1 MKFQQDI
8 QYFPVSVRLA
18 FVPMAMLSIYII
30 QWQTCIFT
38 VTRNEAY
45 QGWWMACLY
54 SITAITALCLV
65 AWDQIQIPL
74 KFMYSCFFKRIGNHG
89 NDQQSRLE
97 SFYQD
102 QAKIYDN
109 SRGALLRG
117 RKTMLK
123 LSAAQLREQIATGI
137 MGKKP
142 IWVDLGGGTGWNIET
157 MNESFPI
164 EQFEQVI
171 LVDLTPSLCQVAR
184 ERFESK
190 GWKNVTV
197 LCQDASSFQ
206 LPGLEGSLEGRVGL
220 VTVSYALSMMDH
232 YYPVVDRIQSLLS
245 PEGIVGVV
253 DFYVSSRS
261 NAPAEKWS
269 PQQNRQCNWFTRH
282 FWQAWFELDHINL
295 QPGRRDYLEYKFGTI
310 KSLNRR
316 NHFII
321 PYLIQMPYY
330 IWLGCSS
337 ARQSELSNLVEIPDD
352 TDSVMSG
359 HSNRSSFSHANS
371 ANSLMASRQTRSVSS
386 FSFQNKQWRL
396 DYNPSLPCHT
406 QFRSYIY
413 AFTWEDP
420 RVDLQHLN
428 ISKDDVMFVITSAG
442 DNALEYALQAQ
453 PKKIHCID
461 MNPCQNH
468 LLELKLAGITALEY
482 NDFWRMFGEG
492 NHPHFS
498 TLLHDIISPHLSSYA
513 FQYWNKHSDRFS
525 HKFYKTGYSGLALS
539 ILEWWIR
546 MQGLGKDIDA
556 MTSASTIQEQKDIWT
571 NKIRPAIFSPMIQK
585 ILHNPMFMWN
595 ALGVP
600 INQMNMFL
608 KECTTQ
614 QYIENTLDPITSH
627 SLFSDDQYFYYLCL
641 KQRYTKKSCPSYLT
655 KDGFETLKTSG
666 ALNSFRLHTE
676 SILDAL
682 KSMADGYLTRLV
694 VMDHMDWFDPDFCE
708 ELDSEIR
715 EMKRALQ
722 RGGQVYWR
730 SAGTKPWYNALFEKH
745 GFVNIEALGIR
756 RPGQAIDRVN
766 MYASF
771 YRATKP

>member
-1 MKFQQDI
+1 MIFQQYM
-8 QYFPVSVRLA
+8 QRLPVTVRLA
-18 FVPMAMLSIYII
+18 FVPMTLLFIHLI
-30 QWQTCIFT
+30 QLQTHIFK
-38 VTRNEAY
+38 VFRNEMY
-45 QGWWMACLY
+45 QGWLMSCLY
-54 SITAITALCLV
+54 SATAITALCLV
-65 AWDQIQIPL
+65 AWDRIRIPL
-74 KFMYSCFFKRIGNHG
+74 KFMYSCFFKPIGNHG

-123 LSAAQLREQIATGI
+123 LCAAQIKEQIANGI
-137 MGKKP
+137 MNKKP

-190 GWKNVTV
+190 GWKNITV

-206 LPGLEGSLEGRVGL
+206 VPGCEGSIEGRVGL
-220 VTVSYALSMMDH
+220 ITVSYALSMMDH
-232 YYPVVDRIQSLLS
+232 YYPVIDRVQSLLA
-245 PEGIVGVV
+245 PEGVVGVV

-261 NAPAEKWS
+261 NAPAEQWS

-282 FWQAWFELDHINL
+282 FWHAWFELDHINL
-295 QPGRRDYLEYKFGTI
+295 HPGRRDYMEYKFGTI

-316 NHFII
+316 NHFVI
-321 PYLIQMPYY
+321 PFLIQIPYY
-330 IWLGCSS
+330 IWLGCST

-352 TDSVMSG
+352 TDSVKSG
-359 HSNRSSFSHANS
+359 QSNRYSLSASRSAVSFSYK
-371 ANSLMASRQTRSVSS
+371 
-386 FSFQNKQWRL
+386 NKQWRL

-420 RVDLQHLN
+420 RVDLEYLN

-442 DNALEYALQAQ
+442 DNALDYALRAQ
-453 PKKIHCID
+453 PKRIHCVD

-468 LLELKLAGITALEY
+468 LLELKLAGITSLEY
-482 NDFWRMFGEG
+482 NDFWRMFGNG

-498 TLLHDIISPHLSSYA
+498 ALLHDTISPHLSSYA
-513 FQYWNKHSDRFS
+513 FQYWSKHSDRFS
-525 HKFYKTGYSGLALS
+525 YKFYKTGYSGLALS
-539 ILEWWIR
+539 ILEWWVR
-546 MQGLGKDIDA
+546 MQGLGKDIDV
-556 MTSASTIQEQKDIWT
+556 MTSASTIQEQNDIWL

-614 QYIENTLDPITSH
+614 QYIENTLDPITTH

-641 KQRYTKKSCPSYLT
+641 KQQYAKKSCPLYLT

-666 ALNSFRLHTE
+666 ALNAFHLHTE
-676 SILDAL
+676 SILTAL
-682 KSMADGYLTRLV
+682 QSMADGYLTRLV
-694 VMDHMDWFDPDFCE
+694 LMDHMDWFDPNSCE
-708 ELDSEIR
+708 ELDNEIR

-722 RGGQVYWR
+722 PMGQVYWR

-745 GFVNIEALGIR
+745 GFINIEPLGIR

-771 YRATKP
+771 YRATKL